1 VVPAEAFTVEFGLLE
16 NLELVAVSGKDVNMI
31 SIPEL
36 DQMSNLRPF
45 GMFDTSINETITVN
59 IGDMTDVGQSAL
71 SQVAAFA
78 SVLFT
83 ILSFLFNHSDFVS
96 SNE

>member
-16 NLELVAVSGKDVNMI
+16 NLELLAFSGKDLNMT

-59 IGDMTDVGQSAL
+59 IGDMTDVVILSLPMNNLNGTIH
-71 SQVAAFA
+71 SQVLR
-78 SVLFT
+78 STHLGKKW
-83 ILSFLFNHSDFVS
+83 IEKL
-96 SNE
+96 

>member
-16 NLELVAVSGKDVNMI
+16 NLELLAFSGKDLNMT

-78 SVLFT
+78 SFLFT
-83 ILSFLFNHSDFVS
+83 ILSFLL
-96 SNE
+96 

>member
-59 IGDMTDVGQSAL
+59 IGDMTDVVILSLPMNNLNGTIH
-71 SQVAAFA
+71 SQVLR
-78 SVLFT
+78 STHLGKKW
-83 ILSFLFNHSDFVS
+83 IEKL
-96 SNE
+96 